1 MGHLS
6 PKFTRQ
12 PQRDGQA
19 VLCSGDRVRGTY
31 RKVLVRYQKG
41 RPGVP
46 KVFSC
51 TKPGVEA
58 GSGHKASS
66 AQEPLELVLQAA
78 ASHKKSF

>member
-1 MGHLS
+1 MLR
-6 PKFTRQ
+6 RQ
-12 PQRDGQA
+12 GAWNLQEGS
-19 VLCSGDRVRGTY
+19 VEISGRQTWGA
-31 RKVLVRYQKG
+31 KG
-41 RPGVP
+41 IH
-46 KVFSC
+46 C